1 MRNKEKVKK
10 VFIKSLSDILIK
22 VKDACP
28 NIPKVLSLWED
39 RGQCFR
45 DCRNVFMWTEIVQK
59 ERIRKGDVEI
69 PKRVVTRAWS

>member
-10 VFIKSLSDILIK
+10 VFIKSLFDILIK

-45 DCRNVFMWTEIVQK
+45 DCKNVHPCTEIVHR

-69 PKRVVTRAWS
+69 PKRVMTRAWS